1 MANKKLTDLNSIT
14 TLSNDDV
21 LYIVDPLTNTSNK
34 ITYGNLINTKFNSL
48 STDFSTTTD
57 SISTLVIG
65 GATNATF
72 KRSLSSKV
80 TDLSGYFGQT
90 FSNSRF
96 VDQNNNQGLQGFLTN
111 LFTNSTT
118 GLDVLINTTIPGKAQ
133 AQGTASSNPGEVGP
147 NDSFSLVGL
156 SSRFVAVSSF
166 VSNMFVDQIGLEAQ
180 ADNLGLTASGGT
192 EFPTPTEPPIGQ
204 INTFTSLQ
212 RGIRH
217 VPIYI
222 GGTTFRLLLSA
233 EDV

>member
-80 TDLSGYFGQT
+80 TDLSGYFGPT

-118 GLDVLINTTIPGKAQ
+118 GLDVLITNTIPGKAE
-133 AQGTASSNPGEVGP
+133 AQGTASTNPGANGP
-147 NDSFSLVGL
+147 NDSFSLIGL
-156 SSRFVAVSSF
+156 SSRFVALSSQ
-166 VSNMFVDQIGLEAQ
+166 VT
-180 ADNLGLTASGGT
+180 NLDTDLIDLQNQMGLTGVGVQ
-192 EFPTPTEPPIGQ
+192 FPTPTEPPIGQ
-204 INTFTSLQ
+204 VNTFASLQ

-222 GGTTFRLLLSA
+222 GSSTFRLLLSA